1 MPAPDDRRYSDSHEW
16 HKADGNA
23 VTLGLTRFAVDE
35 LTDITFVDLP
45 EVGDAFEPG
54 DAIGEV
60 ESVKATSDV
69 YTAIGGK
76 VTAINEKLDE
86 SPELL
91 NDDPFEAG
99 WLLKLEVEDT
109 SALDNLMDAGA
120 YNEKY
125 PE

>member
-1 MPAPDDRRYSDSHEW
+1 MPAPADRRYSDSHEW
-16 HKADGNA
+16 HKADGNV
-23 VTLGLTRFAVDE
+23 VTIGLTRFAVDE

-45 EVGDAFEPG
+45 EVGDEFEAG

-69 YTAIGGK
+69 YTAIAGR
-76 VTAINEKLDE
+76 VTEINEKLDE

-99 WLLKLEVEDT
+99 WLLKLEVDDTAPLED
-109 SALDNLMDAGA
+109 LMDAGA